1 VAFNTRLLTSASASA
16 LALSVVLVVA
26 PHGSVTPAAAFDLSG
41 EEDASEYTD
50 TVKTGDTPAAGES
63 IIVNG
68 TPTDASNAGVLI
80 NSDTDVTV
88 DGAITLRDRAGTG
101 DDDATYTL
109 TDGIGIKVDVAQGAG
124 SQLRLE
130 NNAVITIDEVRGT
143 EYDGDDDG
151 FADLDTDEDGILEGS
166 PALSGVNQRIGIWVN
181 ATIAEALIGESGS
194 SITIEGNGD
203 NGSNIVAGVLIGD
216 ELQSNLD
223 LSTDISM
230 FGDYARGVDID
241 DTVAG
246 NYRQRGD
253 IDVRG
258 EGGVGIDIN
267 GAISGSLMIE
277 ALVNATGFST
287 APTPQRGVDES
298 ALTAAQQTANANE
311 RRLGGSAV
319 NVAANVAGGILIN
332 GTLNSIVTPTES
344 TGLADITTA
353 RTNDDGELQDVTA
366 LKNLPYHYDVN
377 RASGNITTYGE
388 DAGEASLKISA
399 EVGASGATRETFL
412 DTTNDDAEPVPS
424 DDNSNTPQDVYNS
437 TQVFYYSH
445 GLMNR
450 GTIAANSWYNGFKAD
465 ALRLEA
471 GGTIHGGI
479 YNSGT
484 ISATAYNGDAT
495 AIGLDAGTLNSG
507 RRNSDVISDSAI
519 LLNEGTI
526 SASVS
531 THTGSDASKTK
542 SSNKATAIRIGNG
555 VATGGSIFNRGSI
568 SASSTHTTAATEDA
582 AETRVAGEDA
592 IALDLSAIT
601 SAFDITQ
608 EMRIADTSFSADVDG
623 GVPGNETVY
632 RGGGDL
638 DIDRSGDIGQNDDGA
653 NINVADG
660 KIDTRDV
667 SAPSLRGDI
676 RFGSDDKDLTGDNN
690 FTITAGTVQGD
701 IDFGTG
707 ADGLFIG
714 NSMEDDANAEDNIDN
729 NEYTAPTTVVL
740 GAIKNAAGSGL
751 LITLGSQDSNIAAEK
766 TRLHFVGQ
774 EGRDLNGDGDD
785 SDAGEEL
792 EGLDITTL
800 TLSEKA
806 DLRFTIN
813 PEFLS
818 GALLDV
824 GTITLGADAT
834 ISPFITR
841 LPGLDGNGGFET
853 RVVKLLE
860 SSSDL
865 NSLSATIDDYLLAE
879 GHPYIYNV
887 ALAVDETGAK
897 DSINASF
904 AIKSANEL
912 GLNKTEASAWPAV
925 ISHFR
930 TSEALEFQLSS
941 ISDGDDFAAY
951 YDQLL
956 PQHGDGTMKQLASL
970 SEAATGSVGQHL
982 QIVAA
987 GGRRDGDGWLQQ
999 FGDYRKQD
1007 ATVETDTVSGTS
1019 YGLAIGYDAP
1029 AGFTNAL
1036 GVYAQM
1042 SFTSVNEK
1050 PSLLPNGITPGR
1062 DEVKAESFGLGAYMA
1077 DEIGPLRYELSAAAG
1092 SVAFDSFRSVQF
1104 NGVGDFLSAAWDGTT
1119 TSASARLIYPILQDD
1134 HLLRVEAGRDFF
1146 SLEQDDYT
1154 ERTALAIDPEL
1165 AMQVRGGSSDMT
1177 SDYFGVR
1184 GSLLRGGGSPSDIVW
1199 QPNYYL
1205 GMRSVADHSAYR
1217 AKANF
1222 VGNGTV
1228 FDLQSQNK
1236 LSDSTEL
1243 GLGLAAHNDY
1253 FAFEFNYRGKFS
1265 DGEEVHGGGIS
1276 VRLLF

>member
-1 VAFNTRLLTSASASA
+1 MAFNTRLLTSASASA

-26 PHGSVTPAAAFDLSG
+26 PLGSVTPAAAFDLSG

-109 TDGIGIKVDVAQGAG
+109 TDAIGIKVDVAQGAG

-130 NNAVITIDEVRGT
+130 NNGVITIDEVRGT
-143 EYDGDDDG
+143 EYDGDNDG
-151 FADLDTDEDGILEGS
+151 FSDLDTDEDGILEGS
-166 PALSGVNQRIGIWVN
+166 PALSGVNQRIGLWVN
-181 ATIAEALIGESGS
+181 ATIAEALIGERGS

-203 NGSNIVAGVLIGD
+203 NGSNIVAGVLIGAGLGD
-216 ELQSNLD
+216 NLD

-241 DTVAG
+241 DTIAG

-287 APTPQRGVDES
+287 APSPQRGVDES
-298 ALTAAQQTANANE
+298 ALTADQQTANNNE
-311 RRLGGSAV
+311 RRRGGSAV

-332 GTLNSIVTPTES
+332 GTLNTIVTPDES
-344 TGLADITTA
+344 TSLAAITA
-353 RTNDDGELQDVTA
+353 GRTNADGELVNVVGD
-366 LKNLPYHYDVN
+366 KNEPYHYDVN

-388 DAGEASLKISA
+388 GAGEASLKISA

-412 DTTNDDAEPVPS
+412 DTTNDDAEAVPS
-424 DDNSNTPQDVYNS
+424 DDNGNTPQDVYDS

-450 GTIAANSWYNGFKAD
+450 GTIAANSWYDGFKAD

-471 GGTIHGGI
+471 GGIIHGGI
-479 YNSGT
+479 YNSGN

-495 AIGLDAGTLNSG
+495 AIGLNAGQLNDG
-507 RRNSDVISDSAI
+507 LRNDGVI

-531 THTGSDASKTK
+531 THTGSDASKTQ
-542 SSNKATAIRIGNG
+542 SSNTATAIKIANG

-568 SASSTHTTAATEDA
+568 SATSTHTTAATEDA
-582 AETRVAGEDA
+582 AATRVAGENA

-608 EMRIADTSFSADVDG
+608 EMRIADTSFSADVD

-676 RFGSDDKDLTGDNN
+676 RFGSGDNN

-714 NSMEDDANAEDNIDN
+714 NSMEDDANTDDNIDN

-740 GAIKNAAGSGL
+740 GAIKNTAESGL

-785 SDAGEEL
+785 GDANEEL

-813 PEFLS
+813 PDFLS
-818 GALLDV
+818 GALLKV
-824 GTITLGADAT
+824 VTFTLGADAT

-860 SSSDL
+860 STSDFS
-865 NSLSATIDDYLLAE
+865 SLSATIDDYLLAD

-930 TSEALEFQLSS
+930 TNETLEVQLNS

-1165 AMQVRGGSSDMT
+1165 AMRVRGGSSDMT

-1228 FDLQSQNK
+1228 FDLQSQDK